1 MRRPEIDQGHVLAG
15 AHHVRSGIAAHRS
28 DADDRD
34 PLAHDISPEDC
45 RHILAPLV
53 ATTTLVPTDGIRP
66 NLRASRSNTG
76 RVTMDIAERTA
87 AAAGNE
93 IDRPVPSAPSNRV
106 WGSDA
111 IAAVLRELDIP
122 YIALNPGASY
132 RGIHDSLVNYLGNT
146 RPRMLLCLHEESA
159 VALAHGYAK
168 VTGRP
173 MAAFVHSNVGLMH
186 ATMAIFNAWCDRAPV
201 LVLGATGPMD
211 STRRRPWI
219 EWIHTARDQ
228 GALIRNFTKWDD
240 QPASVASAQ
249 EAILRAWMIA
259 NTEPRGP
266 VYINFDLALQED
278 EFTEL
283 PPMPTIARHGP
294 PVAPEPAGPLVRQAA
309 ELLAGARRPLI
320 LAGRGSRDPAAW
332 QRRVA
337 LAEAI
342 GARVVTDRKS
352 GATFPTDHPLHVGGT
367 APIVDADVILSLD
380 WVDLAGTLR
389 TAHAGKPVTAKIIQV
404 SVDQYV
410 HNGWS
415 MDYQGLPPV
424 DAYLLAEP
432 DAAAPALLAAV
443 KGLRP
448 NPPPLPEP
456 GRRPGP
462 PLFAALDEASIIQVP
477 HIATALHAVLGD
489 APTTMIRLPLSW
501 ADGLWEFRHPLDY
514 LGTDGGGGAR
524 RRRLPDGGHGAVDG
538 GAQQRPVAGRRG
550 QQPLLLQRRTAPGAR
565 CPAARPAARKPLD
578 RPGDPRPGH
587 RPGDDGARP
596 GLHWHRAGRGPKEA
610 AAGDARSRRRGPR
623 R

>member
-1 MRRPEIDQGHVLAG
+1 VEIPSARPIE
-15 AHHVRSGIAAHRS
+15 
-28 DADDRD
+28 
-34 PLAHDISPEDC
+34 
-45 RHILAPLV
+45 
-53 ATTTLVPTDGIRP
+53 
-66 NLRASRSNTG
+66 
-76 RVTMDIAERTA
+76 
-87 AAAGNE
+87 AAGNE

-111 IAAVLRELDIP
+111 IAAMLRELDIP

-132 RGIHDSLVNYLGNT
+132 RGIHDSIVNYLGNT

-228 GALIRNFTKWDD
+228 GAMIRNFTKWDD
-240 QPASVASAQ
+240 QPASVGSAQ

-259 NTEPRGP
+259 NTAPQGP
-266 VYINFDLALQED
+266 VYVNFDLALQED
-278 EFTEL
+278 EIAER
-283 PPMPTIARHGP
+283 PPMPILARHAP
-294 PVAPEPAGPLVRQAA
+294 PVAPVPSGPLVNQAA
-309 ELLAGARRPLI
+309 ALLAGARRPVI

-332 QRRVA
+332 QRRVG

-342 GARVVTDRKS
+342 GGRVVTDRKS
-352 GATFPTDHPLHVGGT
+352 GATFPTDHPLHIGGT
-367 APIVDADVILSLD
+367 EPIVEADAILSLD
-380 WVDLAGTLR
+380 WVDLAGTLH
-389 TAHAGKPVTAKIIQV
+389 TAHAGKPLTAKIVQV

-415 MDYQGLPPV
+415 MDYQGLPPADV
-424 DAYLLAEP
+424 YLLAEP
-432 DAAAPALLAAV
+432 DAAVPPLLAAV
-443 KGLRP
+443 KALRQ
-448 NPPPLPEP
+448 NPPPSAAP
-456 GRRPGP
+456 RVRSGP
-462 PLFAALDEASIIQVP
+462 PPLSALDEASIIQVP

-514 LGTDGGGGAR
+514 LGTDGGGGIGSGPGMSVGAALALR
-524 RRRLPDGGHGAVDG
+524 DSGSSRLPVAVLGDGDFLMGVTALWTAVRNSIPLLVVVANNRSFFNDELHQERV
-538 GAQQRPVAGRRG
+538 ALQRGRAPENRWIGQAIRDPDIDLAMMARG
-550 QQPLLLQRRTAPGAR
+550 QGCTGIGPVE
-565 CPAARPAARKPLD
+565 
-578 RPGDPRPGH
+578 DPRKLVPAL
-587 RPGDDGARP
+587 REAVAAV
-596 GLHWHRAGRGPKEA
+596 RAGRVCVVDVRVAPGYSAGATA
-610 AAGDARSRRRGPR
+610 AIMQRTPG
-623 R
+623 

>member
-1 MRRPEIDQGHVLAG
+1 
-15 AHHVRSGIAAHRS
+15 
-28 DADDRD
+28 
-34 PLAHDISPEDC
+34 
-45 RHILAPLV
+45 
-53 ATTTLVPTDGIRP
+53 
-66 NLRASRSNTG
+66 
-76 RVTMDIAERTA
+76 MDIASSRTA
-87 AAAGNE
+87 ESNE

-111 IAAVLRELDIP
+111 IAAMLRELDIP

-240 QPASVASAQ
+240 QPASIGSAQ
-249 EAILRAWMIA
+249 ESILRAWIIA
-259 NTEPRGP
+259 NTAPQGP

-278 EFTEL
+278 EVTQL
-283 PPMPTIARHGP
+283 PPMPAVVRHAP

-320 LAGRGSRDPAAW
+320 LAGRGSRDPTAW

-352 GATFPTDHPLHVGGT
+352 GATFPTDHPSHVGGT
-367 APIVDADVILSLD
+367 APIAEADVILSLD

-389 TAHAGKPVTAKIIQV
+389 TAHAGKPVTAKVIQV

-415 MDYQGLPPV
+415 MDYQGLPPI

-432 DAAAPALLAAV
+432 EAAVPALLAAV
-443 KGLRP
+443 KRLRP
-448 NPPPLPEP
+448 NPPALPEP

-462 PLFAALDEASIIQVP
+462 PPLSVLDETSIIQVP

-489 APTTMIRLPLSW
+489 APATMIRLPLSW
-501 ADGLWEFRHPLDY
+501 ADRLWEFRHPLDY
-514 LGTDGGGGAR
+514 LGTDGGGGIGSGPGMSVGAALALR
-524 RRRLPDGGHGAVDG
+524 DSGSSRLPVAVLGDGDFLMGVTALWTAVRNSVPLLVIVANNRSFFNDELHQERV
-538 GAQQRPVAGRRG
+538 ALQRGRAPENRWIGQAIRDPDIDLATMARG
-550 QQPLLLQRRTAPGAR
+550 QGCTGIGPIDDTRKLVSAMRDAVAAVRAGKVCVVDVRVAPGYS
-565 CPAARPAARKPLD
+565 
-578 RPGDPRPGH
+578 
-587 RPGDDGARP
+587 
-596 GLHWHRAGRGPKEA
+596 A
-610 AAGDARSRRRGPR
+610 AATAAIIQRASG
-623 R
+623 